1 MLQEGQP
8 IPSFTLPSDRVG
20 EVSSAGLLGARYVI
34 FVYPKDDTYG

>member
-8 IPSFTLPSDRVG
+8 IPSFTFPSDRAGKVTNT
-20 EVSSAGLLGARYVI
+20 GLLGTRYVI